1 MMAEYTGLWETEKK
15 MGWGKLKGT
24 MAKAEEKEQ

>member
-1 MMAEYTGLWETEKK
+1 MMAEYTGLWETERK

-24 MAKAEEKEQ
+24 SGKAREEKE

>member
-1 MMAEYTGLWETEKK
+1 MMAEYTSLWETEKK

-24 MAKAEEKEQ
+24 MPKTEEKE